1 MKNWF
6 KTLHEALDAEC
17 ITHMWDNRHIPYGTT
32 LSLTYDDDTRYGH
45 YVSVYRDNIGM
56 YERPV
61 HYKR

>member
-6 KTLHEALDAEC
+6 KTLHEALDAEG
-17 ITHMWDNRHIPYGTT
+17 ITYMWDNRHIPYDTT
-32 LSLTYDDDTRYGH
+32 LSLTYDDNTRYGH
-45 YVSVYRDNIGM
+45 YVSVYRDNTGM